1 MDEVNTT
8 QPVPDEKSEMSS
20 SDKLMNV
27 FSAPGE
33 LFEEVARSEK
43 KNSNW
48 SVPLIL
54 TIVVSVIFVLVAF
67 SQAPIQDQMRE
78 QTEKTI
84 QKQVSAGKMTQEQA
98 DMALTKNPAQPGSP
112 LFMIF
117 GSIGAAV
124 VMVVMLFGFSLVFW
138 LMGKWV
144 FKASAAYGKV
154 LEVTGLS
161 MYITVLGS
169 IVTLLLV
176 VAMGSLYTN
185 AQFRARRLSVRSD
198 KHAAQASKFNQRV
211 YILVSLRSL
220 RRVGENIFSFD
231 GKSACRSRRA
241 LGVVYGC
248 LGASQFRRI
257 ADYMIPCG
265 STSTAV

>member
-176 VAMGSLYTN
+176 VAMGSLYATPSFALAVSQFDPTN
-185 AQFRARRLSVRSD
+185 TLHKLLSSISV
-198 KHAAQASKFNQRV
+198 FTFWYLFV
-211 YILVSLRSL
+211 VS
-220 RRVGENIFSFD
+220 VGLGKIFSVST
-231 GKSACRSRRA
+231 GKA
-241 LGVVYGC
+241 LAGVGV
-248 LGASQFRRI
+248 LWVLFTAASVLLNF
-257 ADYMIPCG
+257 G
-265 STSTAV
+265 G